1 MRITQTNTLE
11 DLNKLTRPEFH
22 KLWFID
28 ALTEKQIAKKFGTTK
43 EEVRRKR
50 KELGLNWWN
59 CAVLYISGGPKYKGK

>member
-28 ALTEKQIAKKFGTTK
+28 ALTEKQIAKKLEEK
-43 EEVRRKR
+43 ER
-50 KELGLNWWN
+50 NW
-59 CAVLYISGGPKYKGK
+59 A